1 MKMNENTV
9 NSIGLS
15 VRLATDFES
24 ALARTIEA
32 LKAEGFGVLTEIDVK
47 ETLKKKLGVDFP
59 PYKIL
64 GACNPPLAYRALT
77 AAPEV
82 GLLLPCNVTVRQVED
97 GGVEVAL
104 VDPLSML
111 GIVSVP
117 ELQPVAE
124 EAAARLKR
132 VREALEKGT

>member
-1 MKMNENTV
+1 MSKKSVQQIGETV
-9 NSIGLS
+9 HLQ
-15 VRLATDFES
+15 LDFES
-24 ALARTIEA
+24 AYARTVEA

-64 GACNPPLAYRALT
+64 GACNPPLAYQALA

-82 GLLLPCNVTVRQVED
+82 GLLLPCNVTLRQLKD
-97 GGVEVAL
+97 GSCEVAL

-111 GIVSVP
+111 GIVSNPAV
-117 ELQPVAE
+117 QPVAE
-124 EAAARLKR
+124 QAAARLTR
-132 VREALEKGT
+132 VKAALEQGS